1 VPVRRSAAAAAAAG
15 LALVVLTVAVRAR
28 DPLPGEEDLL
38 RRWLVRDGRWRD
50 LWEAV
55 ATATDLLPLVVLA
68 GLAALGLAVL
78 GRWREALVALGACVV
93 VWLVNPVLKS
103 LVARSRPDVVTLPE
117 HLSEHSFPSGH
128 AANSA
133 VVVGAALLV
142 LARLRRGQGAVW
154 PLVGAGLLVLVAA
167 AQLALGRHYP
177 SDVLAGWLLA
187 AAIVTTAA
195 MVVPRR
201 SDDSG

>member
-28 DPLPGEEDLL
+28 PLPGEEDLL

>member
-28 DPLPGEEDLL
+28 PLPGEEDLL

-195 MVVPRR
+195 VVVPRR